1 MKAFLS
7 ENNIVFKTFKLI
19 NGLVFDRRYLVKML
33 SFAAFS
39 YILYLYLEM
48 FFDLWVLLKSLFNAL
63 V

>member
-1 MKAFLS
+1 MKAFLF
-7 ENNIVFKTFKLI
+7 EINIVFKTFKLI
-19 NGLVFDRRYLVKML
+19 NGLVFDPRYLVKML
-33 SFAAFS
+33 SFAVFS